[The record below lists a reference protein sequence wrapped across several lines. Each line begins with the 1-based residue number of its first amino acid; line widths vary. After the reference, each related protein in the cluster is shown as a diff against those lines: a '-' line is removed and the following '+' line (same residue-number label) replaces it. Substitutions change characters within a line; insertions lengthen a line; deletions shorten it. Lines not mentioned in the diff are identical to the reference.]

1 MKELRWRP
9 LQAPKDVSQFVLI
22 TSSFEKYAKHAGL
35 RLWVWC
41 PHFRVI
47 YLDVAVDV
55 EPVVLA
61 GEHDA
66 AILHERHVEAL
77 RMFHLAL
84 QSS

>member
-1 MKELRWRP
+1 M
-9 LQAPKDVSQFVLI
+9 STF
-22 TSSFEKYAKHAGL
+22 Y
-35 RLWVWC
+35 
-41 PHFRVI
+41 RVF

-77 RMFHLAL
+77 RMLHLAL
-84 QSS
+84 QSSQY

>member
-1 MKELRWRP
+1 M
-9 LQAPKDVSQFVLI
+9 F
-22 TSSFEKYAKHAGL
+22 TFY
-35 RLWVWC
+35 
-41 PHFRVI
+41 RVF

-84 QSS
+84 QSSQQLPSLNTTDQYGLIQ